1 MPQPLS
7 MLSPPRWIVRGR
19 KVRMKLMERMGRLV
33 KGGVVPRP
41 VWYDAA
47 LAHPPP
53 LKLRGEKPEE
63 LTFPSDELRRTWLR
77 RNPAATMH
85 PKALF
90 LEDESLT
97 AADREHPADV
107 FVDRQEALMKAGM
120 AEEDAYRAVAA
131 EQRREARVRALEE
144 QGESDDAG
152 STGAPSE
159 PPTARVRRAVT
170 HHAHTRSLSPP
181 ARAWQAG
188 ARLEQQ
194 LLRRFAEEARE
205 QGLPYPAHWF
215 DADGEWRGIGG
226 PAGLEQLEARTRRSL
241 RKYTGQGSEAPSAEE
256 KSVVDAVVGRS
267 PTEPSADGRW

>member
-1 MPQPLS
+1 
-7 MLSPPRWIVRGR
+7 MLAPPRWIVRGR
-19 KVRMKLMERMGRLV
+19 KVRMKLMERVGRLV
-33 KGGVVPRP
+33 KGGVIPRP

-53 LKLRGEKPEE
+53 LKLRGDKPHE

-97 AADREHPADV
+97 AADRDHPADV
-107 FVDRQEALMKAGM
+107 FVERQEALMKAGM

-131 EQRREARVRALEE
+131 EQQREARVRALEE
-144 QGESDDAG
+144 QGEREDAQPA
-152 STGAPSE
+152 GAPSE
-159 PPTARVRRAVT
+159 PPTARVRR
-170 HHAHTRSLSPP
+170 HARPHPAADRPRSLARRGARASPP
-181 ARAWQAG
+181 ARARQAG

-215 DADGEWRGIGG
+215 DAAGEWRGIGG

-241 RKYTGQGSEAPSAEE
+241 RKYAGAAPSAEE
-256 KSVVDAVVGRS
+256 KSVVDAVMGRS
-267 PTEPSADGRW
+267 PADDERR